1 MANVVL
7 MMVLLGIFALISAV
21 DIRRR
26 VICVFHLLVLL
37 VLRIACAFAT
47 AFVPGC
53 LAVGSLGGGFTAL
66 LQSCFAAAIVAVAM
80 YLLGAAVSKLT
91 GKESLGFGD
100 VLLLG
105 ACSTFLR
112 PSQLEA
118 YFLLVAVFGMVVAI
132 ASALAKKRTFPF
144 APVLVVP
151 CWAVLFC
158 SI

>member
-7 MMVLLGIFALISAV
+7 MMALLGIFALISAV

-26 VICVFHLLVLL
+26 VICVFHLFVLL

-144 APVLVVP
+144 APVLVAP
-151 CWAVLFC
+151 CWAVLAFQV
-158 SI
+158 